1 METIHPAATIG
12 HVHLTVSRLETMA
25 QFYGTVLGFHEAQRD
40 GARTVFLSATG
51 GHPFHIGLTE
61 AEDPTPPPSRAAGL
75 YHLAVLLP
83 SRRDLA
89 RLLRRVVRHGV
100 RIDGAADHS
109 ASEAIYFRD
118 PEGNGIEIYA
128 DRDRSRW
135 IVRGDEI
142 VLTSDPLDLE
152 AVLAEA
158 TDAEAAAS
166 GAGPGARIGHVHLRV
181 SDLERAEAFYHGA
194 LGLQV
199 TTRAY
204 PGALFFSAGG
214 YHHHIAANI
223 WAGRGIP
230 RAPVGGPGLRYF
242 TIHLPSQEEAD
253 RVLRS
258 VAAQEIR
265 TEATVDHDAYRTI
278 SLCDL
283 DGIGVALTLERKVG
297 GLSPQPSGP
306 PLGRR
311 GTG

>member
-12 HVHLTVSRLETMA
+12 YVHLTVSRLEAMK
-25 QFYGTVLGFHEAQRD
+25 QFYGTVLGFLEAQRD
-40 GARTVFLSATG
+40 GPRTVFLSATG

-61 AEDPTPPPSRAAGL
+61 VDDPTPPPSRAAGL

-89 RLLRRVVRHGV
+89 RLFRRVLRHGV

-118 PEGNGIEIYA
+118 PEGNGVEIYA

-135 IVRGDEI
+135 IVRGEEI
-142 VLTSDPLDLE
+142 LLTSDPLDLD
-152 AVLAEA
+152 ALLAEA

-181 SDLERAEAFYHGA
+181 SDLDRAEAFYHDA
-194 LGLQV
+194 LGFQV

-230 RAPVGGPGLRYF
+230 RAPVGQPGLRYF
-242 TIHLPSQEEAD
+242 TIRLPSQEELD

-258 VAAQEIR
+258 LATRKIPI
-265 TEATVDHDAYRTI
+265 EATVDHDAFRAI
-278 SLCDL
+278 SLRDL
-283 DGIGVALTLERKVG
+283 DGIGVALTLERNVG
-297 GLSPQPSGP
+297 DLSAQPSGP
-306 PLGRR
+306 PLRR
-311 GTG
+311 GRAG

>member
-1 METIHPAATIG
+1 METIHPATTIG
-12 HVHLTVSRLETMA
+12 YVHLTVSRLEAMK
-25 QFYGTVLGFHEAQRD
+25 QFYGTVLGFQEAQRD
-40 GARTVFLSATG
+40 GARTIFLSATG
-51 GHPFHIGLTE
+51 GCPFHIGLTE

-89 RLLRRVVRHGV
+89 RLFRRVLRHGV

-128 DRDRSRW
+128 DRDRGRW
-135 IVRGDEI
+135 IVRGEEI

-152 AVLAEA
+152 ALLAEA
-158 TDAEAAAS
+158 TDADAAAS
-166 GAGPGARIGHVHLRV
+166 GAGPEACIGHVHLRV
-181 SDLERAEAFYHGA
+181 SDLDRAEAFYHGA
-194 LGLQV
+194 LGFQV

-214 YHHHIAANI
+214 YHHHIATNI

-230 RAPVGGPGLRYF
+230 RAPVGRPGLRYF
-242 TIHLPSQEEAD
+242 TIRLPSQEEAD

-258 VAAQEIR
+258 LTAGKIPI
-265 TEATVDHDAYRTI
+265 EATVDHEGYRAI
-278 SLCDL
+278 SLRDL

-297 GLSPQPSGP
+297 SPSPQPSGP
-306 PLGRR
+306 FLRR
-311 GTG
+311 GGTG

>member
-152 AVLAEA
+152 ALLAEA

-230 RAPVGGPGLRYF
+230 RAPVGRPGLRDF

-253 RVLRS
+253 RILQS
-258 VAAQEIR
+258 LAARKISI
-265 TEATVDHDAYRTI
+265 EATVDHDAFRAI
-278 SLCDL
+278 SLRDL

>member
-1 METIHPAATIG
+1 MENIHPAATIG
-12 HVHLTVSRLETMA
+12 HVHLTVSRLEEMVR
-25 QFYGTVLGFHEAQRD
+25 FYGTVLGFHEALRD
-40 GARTVFLSATG
+40 GTRTVFLSATG
-51 GHPFHIGLTE
+51 GYPFHIGLTE
-61 AEDPTPPPSRAAGL
+61 AQDPTPPPGRAAGL

-83 SRRDLA
+83 SRKDLA
-89 RLLRRVVRHGV
+89 RLFRRVLRHGV

-128 DRDRSRW
+128 DRDRRLW
-135 IVRGDEI
+135 IVRGEEI

-152 AVLAEA
+152 ALLTEA
-158 TDAEAAAS
+158 TDAEAEAM

-181 SDLERAEAFYHGA
+181 SDLQRAEAFYHGA
-194 LGLQV
+194 LGFQV

-230 RAPVGGPGLRYF
+230 RAPAGRPGLRYF

-258 VAAQEIR
+258 LATQEIR

-278 SLCDL
+278 SLRDL
-283 DGIGVALTLERKVG
+283 DGIGVALILDRKVG
-297 GLSPQPSGP
+297 DSSPAPPGP
-306 PLGRR
+306 PLRR
-311 GTG
+311 GGAG